1 MDLAALPR
9 AFLLPLPILLL
20 VAALEGWYLQ
30 RRHAQAYDWRA
41 YFASLGDLAGRIAV
55 NRLVGAGVAGLVLA
69 LAYRHR
75 IADVPMNRWWSWPLL
90 LVLQDFLYYW
100 MHRADHRIH
109 WFWATHSVHHS
120 PNQYSLAAA
129 YRLGWTGKLSCGAV
143 FFAPLA
149 SAGFPPVAIAAA
161 LSLNLLYQFWLHTEL
176 IPRLG
181 PIEWIFNTPAHHRVH
196 HASNPAHLDRNYG
209 GILIVFDRLF
219 GSFAAERAE
228 DPCRYGLVQAL
239 ASHNPL
245 VIATHGWMKL
255 WRALQQA
262 RGWRGR
268 WLAVFGPPD

>member
-9 AFLLPLPILLL
+9 AFLLPLPFLLL
-20 VAALEGWYLQ
+20 AAAFEGWYLQ
-30 RRHAQAYDWRA
+30 RRRAPGYDWRA
-41 YFASLGDLAGRIAV
+41 YFASLGDLAGRIAI

-75 IADVPMNRWWSWPLL
+75 ITDVPMNRWWSWPLL
-90 LVLQDFLYYW
+90 LLLQDFFYYW

-129 YRLGWTGKLSCGAV
+129 YRLGWTGKLSGGAM

-149 SAGFPPVAIAAA
+149 LAGFPPIAIAAA
-161 LSLNLLYQFWLHTEL
+161 LSFNLLYQFWLHTEL

-196 HASNPAHLDRNYG
+196 HASNPSYIDRNYG

-219 GSFAAERAE
+219 GTFATERADE
-228 DPCRYGLVQAL
+228 PCRYGLVQPL
-239 ASHNPL
+239 QSHNPL
-245 VIATHGWMKL
+245 TIATHGWRKL
-255 WRALQQA
+255 WHALRQA
-262 RGWRGR
+262 DGWRAR
-268 WLAVFGPPD
+268 WLAVFGPPA